1 MATTIAFDEVLETRA
16 ARETKGGV
24 RWNTYF
30 MQPPKGTRLP
40 QAFLVEGTPHRVL
53 RTHYHDVDQF
63 QVIVSGDGTLGKHA
77 VRFGSVHFARAHT
90 PYGPI
95 TGGDH
100 GIAWL
105 TIRARRDAEGAQF
118 LPEKREQ
125 LEQAA
130 ARNPWQISQDPEFL
144 EFDGDV
150 ALRPVADVRDERGL
164 AAYALRMKPN
174 ARTQAPDPTGTG
186 GQYLVVLRGSLRR
199 DGKEQRALTIGYVA
213 PDEGRLDL
221 SAGDEGLDALVLNFP
236 RHDAA
241 APSPEARAGR
251 ALRTWR
257 CTLCAFVYDEAK
269 GMPDEGVPP
278 GTRWEDVPDT
288 WSCPD
293 CAASKADFD
302 IVEI

>member
-1 MATTIAFDEVLETRA
+1 LEKKMATTIAFDEVLETRA

-105 TIRARRDAEGAQF
+105 TIRAR
-118 LPEKREQ
+118 
-125 LEQAA
+125 
-130 ARNPWQISQDPEFL
+130 
-144 EFDGDV
+144 
-150 ALRPVADVRDERGL
+150 
-164 AAYALRMKPN
+164 
-174 ARTQAPDPTGTG
+174 
-186 GQYLVVLRGSLRR
+186 
-199 DGKEQRALTIGYVA
+199 
-213 PDEGRLDL
+213 
-221 SAGDEGLDALVLNFP
+221 
-236 RHDAA
+236 
-241 APSPEARAGR
+241 
-251 ALRTWR
+251 
-257 CTLCAFVYDEAK
+257 
-269 GMPDEGVPP
+269 
-278 GTRWEDVPDT
+278 DVPDT

-302 IVEI
+302 MVEI